1 MKNMTKSQLATLRD
15 YVREEISIHVGNG
28 GAKSRKVAQAVC
40 AKYPDLINELGGRL
54 AEDAIT
60 KMVNRE
66 AKRWGALGLAPRE
79 QTVMPGMSAMVDG
92 LPAVISVPSSDG
104 DDGDPTYRPLF
115 GPHGAT
121 VGELRQAVAA
131 LWKSIAAD
139 RRNAEALSLLLAYLE
154 GAGADDDTQ
163 LSDALQHQMDE
174 AA

>member
-1 MKNMTKSQLATLRD
+1 MKNMTKSHLATLRD
-15 YVREEISIHVGNG
+15 YIRDEISIHINNG
-28 GAKSRKVAQAVC
+28 GAQPRKVARAVC
-40 AKYPDLINELGGRL
+40 TKYPDLINKLGGRL

-66 AKRWGALGLAPRE
+66 VKRCGAMGLAPKE
-79 QTVMPGMSAMVDG
+79 QMVMPGMASIVDG

-121 VGELRQAVAA
+121 VDELRQAVAA

-154 GAGADDDTQ
+154 EAGADDDTR
-163 LSDALQHQMDE
+163 LSDALQRQMDE